1 VFDDGCVHPDL
12 ERHVYCPPLVRLG
25 GVGAAGYL
33 LAWLRHD
40 RDGSWRAIVTWVREA
55 GGRYERHLVETAA
68 VQPVE
73 PPAAYR
79 NVPRLTL
86 GVDGAIRPWDPP
98 PPDPP

>member
-1 VFDDGCVHPDL
+1 MYPDL
-12 ERHVYCPPLVRLG
+12 ERHVYCPPLVRLA
-25 GVGAAGYL
+25 GVDAAGYL
-33 LAWLRHD
+33 LAWLQHE
-40 RDGSWRAIVTWVREA
+40 RDGEWRAIVTWVRQT
-55 GGRYERHLVETAA
+55 GGRYERKLVEARAA
-68 VQPVE
+68 GVQPAE